1 MFLEIL
7 FEDPALFLKYVVIII
22 LSICLHE
29 LAHGFAAIA
38 QGDDTP
44 QASGHMTMNP
54 MVHMGGP
61 SLLFLCLSGMA
72 WGLMPVTP
80 SKFRNK
86 KYGDFLVAAA
96 GPAMNL
102 TLALLAILIFNVSIR
117 LSWDQILSSKFVLML
132 AQINFSLCLFNLLP
146 IPPLDGF
153 RVWST
158 FIPSLKVLQGPFGMV
173 LLVLLFVVPG
183 FGDAL
188 VSCSNAMIQALVF

>member
-54 MVHMGGP
+54 MVHMGAP